1 MKPCGPN
8 LAIVVSPRA
17 MAEEGA
23 VVRRAAAAM
32 VAEGASIVVFEPKP
46 RRDPDATDAGYERT
60 ERRFELPR
68 RATYDPDVPFWLRR
82 ARREAMA
89 EAGERVSPDL
99 VWAYGADAWD
109 VALALAEEIDRP
121 AALAFRRE
129 ADLRSAAKALRNDRA
144 IAIVAPCAA
153 LADRARAVVPEQF
166 VRLVPIGVR
175 LADEPGGPRPV
186 GAAAGIAVRTAL
198 DYAESARAAPVVVI
212 LVEGGGS
219 AEVRYAL
226 KACRSAADR
235 VNDLEILLECDAGG
249 SKDTWHMAR
258 SLGLLSRTTAITRGD
273 LTVAAIDAATLV
285 LCPEP
290 AGGPRLETLL
300 ALGRGVPVIAAAD
313 PASDMLLD
321 GETAVVIGGG
331 GVDRPNDP
339 RTLER
344 LWAECVAGALLH
356 PEGTAPLA
364 ARASAAVRDVHRSSV
379 AAETWLTTAGY
390 LAEGNSLRFS
400 PHMPH
405 TPRPQE

>member
-32 VAEGASIVVFEPKP
+32 VADGASIVLFEPKP
-46 RRDPDATDAGYERT
+46 RRDPDALDAAYERT

-68 RATYDPDVPFWLRR
+68 RATYDPEVPFWLRR

-89 EAGERVSPDL
+89 EAGERVAPDL
-99 VWAYGADAWD
+99 VWAYGGDAWD

-129 ADLRSAAKALRNDRA
+129 PELRLAPKALRNDRA
-144 IAIVAPCAA
+144 IAVVAPCGA
-153 LADRARAVVPEQF
+153 LADRARTVVPEQF
-166 VRLVPIGVR
+166 VRVVPIGVR
-175 LADEPGGPRPV
+175 LSDEPGEPRAIRRVRGPLL
-186 GAAAGIAVRTAL
+186 GN
-198 DYAESARAAPVVVI
+198 AEMAPSAPVVAI
-212 LVEGGGS
+212 LVEGGMS
-219 AEVRYAL
+219 AEVRFAL
-226 KACRSAADR
+226 RACRNAVDR
-235 VNDLEILLECDAGG
+235 VPDLEVLLECDAGG
-249 SKDTWHMAR
+249 SKETWNAAR
-258 SLGLLSRTTAITRGD
+258 SLGLLSHTTAITRGD
-273 LTVAAIDAATLV
+273 LTVAAIDAASLV
-285 LCPEP
+285 LFPEP

-300 ALGRGVPVIAAAD
+300 ALGNGVPVIAAAD
-313 PASDMLLD
+313 PYSDLLVD

-331 GVDRPNDP
+331 GTDRPTDA

-344 LWAECVAGALLH
+344 LWTECVAGALLH

-364 ARASAAVRDVHRSSV
+364 TRASLAVRELHRSSI

-400 PHMPH
+400 PHTPP
-405 TPRPQE
+405 TPRFQE